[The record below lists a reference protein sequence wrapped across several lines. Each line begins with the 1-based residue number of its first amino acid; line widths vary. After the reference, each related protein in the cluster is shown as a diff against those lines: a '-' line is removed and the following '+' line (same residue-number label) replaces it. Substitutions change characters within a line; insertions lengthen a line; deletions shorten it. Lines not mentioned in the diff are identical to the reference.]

1 MTRPFGSVDPSYQR
15 GSMSSRGLLPL
26 ALITL
31 GVVFLLGNFVPD
43 RARGGLVVLGLGVA
57 FLIGRI
63 TTGRYGYALPAGILS
78 GIGAFVIVKELQPA
92 GLVSSSGLF
101 FVLLGLGFVLVYA
114 IGLQPGAIWPL
125 FPGAILLGVGV
136 VHLGLASIGPL
147 ANLSWIAAY
156 WPAALVLV
164 GLWFL
169 LREAVPA
176 GLRAPIAT
184 AGGLALLAYGLVA
197 AAATLAAGGGLTQP
211 GLGSTSFADTINLEQ
226 PIPPGQTLNVSNT
239 SGSTTIRGSND
250 ANVHVVASRHF
261 GVAGQP
267 PDVSLTPEGNGLTLA
282 ATGRG
287 RGGFLPFGG
296 QGSID
301 YTIDVPSGVGV
312 DVQSSSGGISIS
324 DVNGPVQVSASSGSI
339 HASQLQHL
347 RSAQTSSGSISL
359 DGVFTEA
366 ASVSASSG
374 TISVRLLP
382 GSAVALNVHTSSGSI
397 EPRGGLQLANGVTR
411 RNELTGTIGT
421 PSPGATLTV
430 QTSSGNV
437 VISQ

>member
-1 MTRPFGSVDPSYQR
+1 
-15 GSMSSRGLLPL
+15 MSSRGLLPL

-57 FLIGRI
+57 FFIGRM
-63 TTGRYGYALPAGILS
+63 TTGRYGYAVPAGILS

-114 IGLQPGAIWPL
+114 IGLHPTAIWPL
-125 FPGAILLGVGV
+125 FPGAILLGVGI

-169 LREAVPA
+169 FREAVPPP
-176 GLRAPIAT
+176 LRAPLAT
-184 AGGLALLAYGLVA
+184 AGGLALLAYGVVA
-197 AAATLAAGGGLTQP
+197 AAATLAVGGGLNQP

-226 PIPPGQTLNVSNT
+226 PIAAGQILNVTNT
-239 SGSTTIRGSND
+239 SGSTTIRGSSD

-287 RGGFLPFGG
+287 RGGVLPLQPFGG

-312 DVQSSSGGISIS
+312 QVQSSSGDITIS
-324 DVNGPVQVSASSGSI
+324 DVNGPVQAAASSGSI

-374 TISVRLLP
+374 TISIRLLP
-382 GSAVALNVHTSSGSI
+382 GTAIDLSARTGSGSI
-397 EPRGGLQLANGVTR
+397 EPQGGLQLANGITR
-411 RNELTGTIGT
+411 RNELTGAIGT
-421 PSPGATLTV
+421 PAPGATLTV